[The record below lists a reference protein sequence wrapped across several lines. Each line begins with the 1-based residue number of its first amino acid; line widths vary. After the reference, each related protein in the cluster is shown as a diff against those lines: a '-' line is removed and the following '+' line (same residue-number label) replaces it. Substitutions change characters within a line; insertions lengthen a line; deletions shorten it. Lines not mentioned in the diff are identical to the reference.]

1 MPKDLLRRS
10 PGWFLIFGP
19 LEALGDFL
27 FGNWWSQACL
37 FVCVTMYPI
46 LPEIR
51 NGDRRSST
59 ALVDENIL
67 FSGLSRQSDRTV
79 NTNQRMESKQLEI

>member
-1 MPKDLLRRS
+1 M
-10 PGWFLIFGP
+10 FV
-19 LEALGDFL
+19 
-27 FGNWWSQACL
+27 C
-37 FVCVTMYPI
+37 VCVTMYPI

-67 FSGLSRQSDRTV
+67 YSGLSRQSDRTV